1 MANRYDIIRIDFQAS
16 ARGANTAIESI
27 RKEAEDCNTR
37 ISELKKNIAE
47 APKNGTDAKVLE
59 GWNEELKATEK
70 RFKQFNTAYK
80 ELVKGMR
87 ALDEGVKMFNDGSLQ
102 EMNAAFQKTV
112 NNAAKL
118 AQSKLKVGTDEWRQM
133 GALMQETEQNYARM
147 QRDTDQLIESLQNGG
162 TVFRKT
168 LEDEKKGLQDLLQVL
183 PYMGTEYRKAQEQLD
198 FLVKKTDEMIVK
210 ERQMKGE
217 IVTTDDARRVSLQLT
232 KEGAEAARQRA
243 TAADE
248 EIENGKQVIATL
260 EKEQE
265 VREKDA
271 RESAQAAATYREN
284 QRMYEDEIERLDKEI
299 KRENDLANSKKN
311 GTEALRKKAEQMK
324 ASAEDEKK
332 TQQELDGVYDAA
344 KEKAAKLREEVEKM
358 RQGATGAPSKDSV
371 AEAVKTGAEE
381 ASEAVKK
388 ETDETKKKTEAKK
401 EEAKAGEKAVETQN
415 KEKVTVDS
423 LMKSIQEQETVL
435 KGLRE
440 ERDKLAAS
448 QKQGAQATKEETN
461 AFKDLTKEQ
470 AQAMLEQKQAL
481 ATFKNE
487 GGQMKVTNR
496 EEAQRFLFDSLND
509 ISGKLGIEGS
519 PEKVNELLSRFKSR
533 YGLQSDDEA
542 MSAVRGLMSGGLVK
556 SGFMNKQFLT
566 LEQDTANISTY
577 KKGIEQ
583 LTAVI
588 NGETKA
594 TEENVEAKRTLA
606 DIDADIAAK
615 EKEQREN
622 VILLRR
628 LREGEVDVID
638 EVAQK
643 NGKLAESHRQNTEAI
658 KKQIEA
664 IKQMNREQAE
674 TLKKEMMAKSTLDW
688 KAGKPNASNL
698 EELQHWIIT
707 QAGKKGTIGED
718 GKLTLKGQNIDKLLA
733 DFHKRYGTSGDPSNS
748 ADLFKQI
755 IKGGSGLFDKGGSI
769 KGENLTV
776 NINKEAYDARL
787 EKFKAIFDI
796 TNKTANA
803 TKKSTDATKDQTNA
817 IDEQLNKVEELKR
830 KWEEAKAEHKK
841 YNDEYNRQISE
852 IKRLKKGSF
861 DEQLA
866 AEEKEAEAETY
877 KETYVDPAYERRE
890 QYKRLHSSANNK
902 LKRMQTQGQ
911 ETDETKKNTEAE
923 NNNAE
928 ATESATKSKRGKKK
942 ASEEAAK
949 ATGEETQKSAELITK
964 EKELEDAE
972 TAEATAKKNAEEQQK
987 RTTKAINDA
996 EAAVTKADEAEKK
1009 HVETTENLNK
1019 ERQENVDGLKK
1030 LNEANKDTIATNEK
1044 NQKLLDETNGKIREQ
1059 GEKIRDA
1066 ERIKAQANTEGIEKT
1081 EQAIRLLT
1089 EENRRIGQNS
1099 SEWEENTRI
1108 IQHLQAALDEMKNKP
1123 ALMMM
1128 TDRMQD
1134 VSKLSTAAVTET
1146 RKFWEAMVAGSERG
1160 SKELAEYEGHLK
1172 TITEEE
1178 QKRSRAALEASA
1190 KRLNGNLGN
1199 LSQDELRQA
1208 INDAKLLQSTYKS
1221 TSKEARELAQAIVNA
1236 EDHVRRYGVEAERA
1250 ARKQEEADRKAA
1262 RAARD
1267 KEEAD
1272 RKAQQEQH
1280 TMMQQR
1286 AMLERNRTTL
1296 SAAALAETKKYWQA
1310 VKDGAEEGSVAQ
1322 RNALRIMEKIT
1333 AEEQRRNTAANAK
1346 KAGILSGTLSDYSE
1360 GEIRE
1365 AIEAGKQL
1373 ILTYKSGSKEAKDM
1387 GKAIAE
1393 AEEHIKNVGL
1403 DAQRTAVR
1411 QEQAIAKIREEGAE
1425 MVEKAKNGE
1434 FATASMDDLDKTIK
1448 KLKEYQAL
1456 IKDPNDAGKEAFE
1469 ATKEQVDA
1477 LTEQLNKLK
1486 GVTENVNGS
1495 FKDAD
1500 EVLARFGEHM
1510 NAGKTASDGM
1520 AQSLDE
1526 KLAGK
1531 TSSYDEYIERN
1542 IKSVEQYEQEIQEA
1556 TQELADMEKELAE
1569 LEAKHKNSSW
1579 FRKKTKAYRQEGWR
1593 IEDLRDEIEGHEAKM
1608 DDGSTFRTGQKQW
1621 IEDLH
1626 GYKQNAQEWVDYWK
1640 KQKADELGITEEV
1653 EEKKQEAQRLTQ
1665 EQMQEGIKL
1674 LEEEYRKTDH
1684 TTAEGIKR
1692 REQLRQTIDQM
1703 NQEIKEST
1711 GEWMSYA
1718 EAEKFAAQAGTEGFI
1733 ATGQQMQQAQQAL
1746 ERQRDSLIKSIQT
1759 KRQEKDMT
1767 DEQKKALAAEEAQL
1781 DKVNAELKKMK
1792 FEMDNTNMSAKRMNE
1807 ILDNPSAAKNI
1818 EELGQAVKRAQ
1829 AQLKVMEDTV
1839 GDTNKEYQE
1848 MAQKTKEAAQRQKE
1862 LEVQFKASA
1871 SAFDK
1876 AWSRLKTYVGLY
1888 VGASVAMNKL
1898 VGTMGDLMDL
1908 SDKMGEVRKT
1918 TGFTAD
1924 EVGRLSGEL
1933 KKMDTRT
1940 ALNGLLDLSVAAG
1953 QLGLKT
1959 EEDVLGFT
1967 EAANKLMVAL
1977 PEMGREGATEMLKVA
1992 LATGEID
1999 KIRKQME
2006 QGLIEGSSA
2015 TAVAMEKVGS
2025 TIDRLRATSAA
2036 TAPAI
2041 TDFVKRVGAVGAQSG
2056 ISIDQVAALG
2066 STVDALGMRVEMSAT
2081 ALSRMIPAIKNNAFD
2096 VAKAIGVAPEY
2107 LRGLFDEAGG
2117 GMKAMLMIFQHIK
2130 DSGMSEDN
2138 IEKMLGMGNLKE
2150 IMKELNQQGARAGI
2164 VFSGLS
2170 QNVDTLREHLSTAS
2184 DAYRENVAIQQEYE
2198 KMNETT
2204 MAKWERLKNEIE
2216 EMFVGDGA
2224 QRFLGGIIDGIR
2236 EIVDLLTGPLKGA
2249 AAGLGAG
2256 LSAYRLGLGSLLEKM
2271 WDFAR
2276 GEEDVTEKWK
2286 EWTEKLK
2293 DKDVWGI
2300 VTSGVIAAGVAIYTY
2315 VDSLQEAAREAAKFA
2330 RDVVDEQNKV
2340 ENLTKAIGDAKTKV
2354 EEADKE
2360 VEKARKAVDEAKKS
2374 LDGTKESTDR
2384 LTEANSK
2391 LLVSEEKKRNEMA
2404 TQKKLIETFN
2414 NEYGKYLGF
2423 MLSEVSSNYELIKA
2437 RDLANTKL
2445 RETIAL
2451 KRKEAALGRIE
2462 ESEGEGRDE
2471 AYAALSQAVSGSIR
2485 KQVVT
2490 GRDKNGKEIKTWA
2503 NDQEA
2508 TTRLLRNLTKMA
2520 QAQNMTA
2527 REVEKALADAGL
2539 NIYEK
2544 RNGKQQINAYG
2555 ANLRN
2560 LVMNYRNEYQT
2571 VQSKIRDV
2579 ETQFDV
2585 EASID
2590 REEAQGKLKEQFK
2603 ASEKNYAELE
2613 TSYAKAQGDARK
2625 QAAANLLKQADTLEE
2640 MISAAPNYYDLSN
2653 DTEKAAYE
2661 KFVTDTQKRI
2671 DGIKEQREALLKEAG
2686 TLYKSRKTVQGETT
2700 TSLTP
2705 TSPWGGNAPADSTE
2719 YGTWDVNELVA
2730 RRNQMD
2736 KFKNVLKPDTDIR
2749 AVLAEDK
2756 ALMKALDNG
2765 LKEDWK
2771 SVLGWYNT
2779 ERKKIQEE
2787 LKSER
2792 FSTNEGHWRD
2802 EKQGRGRRNRFR
2814 ESDYA
2819 LAELDRYYSKRKE
2832 DLEKARIEE
2841 NMSEELFNRQAELL
2855 EQEHLERRSKLRE
2868 TFTAGS
2874 TEQEKKM
2881 VKQFRE
2887 WWSQLEKQGLLDE
2900 VPWATVESEWSKALA
2915 SEIGRNNLRA
2925 QQDLTKLQ
2933 EITVKHLNEIA
2944 KLIDKERPYD
2954 GITANLRK
2962 NLTEM
2967 DILLADMQKDGPEKD
2982 TAKLV
2987 KAETIRL
2994 KFLLSEAEQAYS
3006 LDFEQLK
3013 EKMVKEG
3020 FGEWA
3025 QAIEGDEQLKQS
3037 LMQNLRN
3044 TYDAIQ
3050 EAIKKESSVIKKQLE
3065 IQWNDML
3072 PGSDMSMKGTF
3083 EKAVSDLGLAGD
3095 QVKRANSLIG
3105 AGTAS
3110 DRVADKLAIQQM
3122 RIQLQMQETYFALM
3136 QKIGRERIKQL
3147 EQSAVANER
3156 EAKALKEKAELLRK
3170 EGKTAEAEV
3179 TELKAQNALRQSLQD
3194 KFDAEHAAKSLS
3206 LARTKELAEE
3216 EKQRVAIANQ
3226 LEESQNR
3233 LYQELKSWADLLA
3246 SSLQGVFEASHAGD
3260 REYYNERAKMD
3271 LTGKGGPG
3279 AGTYIVIEDEGTDDA
3294 RAHYEYM
3301 DERQALERQR
3311 EIENDNAMAEAWKK
3325 VFDDLNQKMSETI
3338 TDQLNAMLQSQSI
3351 DANTQAVIANTE
3363 ALWAQLGQ
3371 GGSSDF
3377 SDASKLKRNAE
3388 GMAVDES
3395 GQPIAPIQPTEVE
3408 QSGGVPKAPWQ
3419 MTEDELAKNQE
3430 NMYGMWQ
3437 AYKEYGIA
3445 AETEKAEA
3453 LAEIPGYTPSPL
3465 AITEEQVET
3474 VGEIHDAMAQKE
3486 IDASKKKTEAILA
3499 DQQKVKRGEQDTQN
3513 QMVKGSQSTF
3523 AKMTAAAN
3531 LYGIAYQTM
3540 SNDNLSAAQKFELFA
3555 LQAAGQAAI
3564 SMLTTDLAAGQA
3576 KNTVQMPGILGKL
3589 LGEMPYPAAIATFA
3603 AVTALMGG
3611 LMGLAVSQV
3620 AKSKSQISQVT
3631 GSSMNAGRLSTGMLT
3646 YKEGNVNEFTDP
3658 STLTPGRHYNV
3669 DAADGRT
3676 YRAKYT
3682 GTDPKT
3688 HITSGPEFH
3697 LVGERGPEAIIDAKT
3712 TRQIRMDDNGI
3723 WQSIQTL
3730 YNGGRISA
3738 SRRRRAGRGMAAFA
3752 DGNLD
3757 EFEEIG
3763 SEAGTGD
3770 GGAAGM
3776 GAEQMA
3782 AFQSSLDRNNEL
3794 LERALTDGI
3803 HARFDVYGKGGLIDS
3818 YDTGKKTVSRHGE
3831 KY

>member
-1 MANRYDIIRIDFQAS
+1 MSRIIQQIATVQFQVDNRKVTAS
-16 ARGANTAIESI
+16 MNALQT
-27 RKEAEDCNTR
+27 EAESLNGKIAAVKQSIKDLGDVPPDNKFLLEYQKQLR
-37 ISELKKNIAE
+37 QLNSDLKDV
-47 APKNGTDAKVLE
+47 T
-59 GWNEELKATEK
+59 
-70 RFKQFNTAYK
+70 TAQRDLMK
-80 ELVKGMR
+80 
-87 ALDEGVKMFNDGSLQ
+87 GVK
-102 EMNAAFQKTV
+102 AA
-112 NNAAKL
+112 
-118 AQSKLKVGTDEWRQM
+118 
-133 GALMQETEQNYARM
+133 
-147 QRDTDQLIESLQNGG
+147 DQLWKAARTQDIESLSIKAIKAGQNGLRKRMENLRPELGGDEQKMYDAYKAVIDEADRVMNVFKSNYATVVQTIRDGGIVSEQAMKSTRDALRDLMESEKEG
-162 TVFRKT
+162 TAEHRQ
-168 LEDEKKGLQDLLQVL
+168 L
-183 PYMGTEYRKAQEQLD
+183 AQQYD
-198 FLVKKTDEMIVK
+198 FLNESLANVAEMRHR
-210 ERQMKGE
+210 EKGE
-217 IVTTDDARRVSLQLT
+217 IVNANDARREALKLT
-232 KEGAEAARQRA
+232 EDGIAAARRERDMADAVIAGMQQEKSDLDQLRRFHEDRIAQTEREIAANQRLEEA
-243 TAADE
+243 EQDRLADVE
-248 EIENGKQVIATL
+248 KAMRYIEN
-260 EKEQE
+260 EDRKE
-265 VREKDA
+265 A
-271 RESAQAAATYREN
+271 S
-284 QRMYEDEIERLDKEI
+284 
-299 KRENDLANSKKN
+299 S
-311 GTEALRKKAEQMK
+311 LRKKADAARDESEAKKEAYEQQAEHEKLLRQHVKDTGDEVTALTAKIEALGKTEQQK
-324 ASAEDEKK
+324 ADHTTNLAQVQELYNQKVEERIRLEKELKDIQVARYDDDPHIKQLNTEIAKLEELLAVSDKYKKQFAKMSDEKFESGYMGK
-332 TQQELDGVYDAA
+332 DEGKRSIWEAQKYLESAYDDKLLKAPLAERDDLPNSPEYKAAAKRVADGIMQNAQENVRRVIFDQIKNGTWTAESMQEQLEGMRNMMYQAGNSELGLKDNPEYNAYKFIIAQMEKYIEVAKKVQEERKQIAGSDPFLETAQRESDYDKNIWPESLSRQKEKREYQEATGYTRWNEENKDRERRKSEELRKAEEEEAEAKRNLNEAKKESTQADQQSVDVTKQKAELERQLAEATKNHIKAKEDFEAQQEKTNKAQEKAYKAQEDAVA
-344 KEKAAKLREEVEKM
+344 LNEKAAKAEEDVAHQEE
-358 RQGATGAPSKDSV
+358 RH
-371 AEAVKTGAEE
+371 AEAMDHQSERLRKIRAEGE
-381 ASEAVKK
+381 RLLTQWEQQ
-388 ETDETKKKTEAKK
+388 
-401 EEAKAGEKAVETQN
+401 KAELQ
-415 KEKVTVDS
+415 TVD
-423 LMKSIQEQETVL
+423 KAWADADV
-435 KGLRE
+435 
-440 ERDKLAAS
+440 
-448 QKQGAQATKEETN
+448 KQG
-461 AFKDLTKEQ
+461 
-470 AQAMLEQKQAL
+470 
-481 ATFKNE
+481 
-487 GGQMKVTNR
+487 
-496 EEAQRFLFDSLND
+496 
-509 ISGKLGIEGS
+509 
-519 PEKVNELLSRFKSR
+519 
-533 YGLQSDDEA
+533 
-542 MSAVRGLMSGGLVK
+542 
-556 SGFMNKQFLT
+556 
-566 LEQDTANISTY
+566 
-577 KKGIEQ
+577 
-583 LTAVI
+583 
-588 NGETKA
+588 
-594 TEENVEAKRTLA
+594 
-606 DIDADIAAK
+606 
-615 EKEQREN
+615 
-622 VILLRR
+622 
-628 LREGEVDVID
+628 
-638 EVAQK
+638 
-643 NGKLAESHRQNTEAI
+643 
-658 KKQIEA
+658 
-664 IKQMNREQAE
+664 
-674 TLKKEMMAKSTLDW
+674 
-688 KAGKPNASNL
+688 
-698 EELQHWIIT
+698 
-707 QAGKKGTIGED
+707 
-718 GKLTLKGQNIDKLLA
+718 
-733 DFHKRYGTSGDPSNS
+733 
-748 ADLFKQI
+748 
-755 IKGGSGLFDKGGSI
+755 
-769 KGENLTV
+769 
-776 NINKEAYDARL
+776 
-787 EKFKAIFDI
+787 
-796 TNKTANA
+796 
-803 TKKSTDATKDQTNA
+803 
-817 IDEQLNKVEELKR
+817 
-830 KWEEAKAEHKK
+830 
-841 YNDEYNRQISE
+841 
-852 IKRLKKGSF
+852 
-861 DEQLA
+861 
-866 AEEKEAEAETY
+866 EAEARKAQNQELTT
-877 KETYVDPAYERRE
+877 KSIEDSIR
-890 QYKRLHSSANNK
+890 K
-902 LKRMQTQGQ
+902 LK
-911 ETDETKKNTEAE
+911 
-923 NNNAE
+923 
-928 ATESATKSKRGKKK
+928 
-942 ASEEAAK
+942 
-949 ATGEETQKSAELITK
+949 
-964 EKELEDAE
+964 
-972 TAEATAKKNAEEQQK
+972 
-987 RTTKAINDA
+987 
-996 EAAVTKADEAEKK
+996 
-1009 HVETTENLNK
+1009 
-1019 ERQENVDGLKK
+1019 
-1030 LNEANKDTIATNEK
+1030 EANAVI
-1044 NQKLLDETNGKIREQ
+1044 
-1059 GEKIRDA
+1059 DA
-1066 ERIKAQANTEGIEKT
+1066 
-1081 EQAIRLLT
+1081 
-1089 EENRRIGQNS
+1089 NS
-1099 SEWEENTRI
+1099 DEWEENTRI
-1108 IQHLQAALDEMKNKP
+1108 IRKLQQA
-1123 ALMMM
+1123 
-1128 TDRMQD
+1128 
-1134 VSKLSTAAVTET
+1134 
-1146 RKFWEAMVAGSERG
+1146 
-1160 SKELAEYEGHLK
+1160 
-1172 TITEEE
+1172 
-1178 QKRSRAALEASA
+1178 
-1190 KRLNGNLGN
+1190 
-1199 LSQDELRQA
+1199 QDE
-1208 INDAKLLQSTYKS
+1208 IS
-1221 TSKEARELAQAIVNA
+1221 
-1236 EDHVRRYGVEAERA
+1236 
-1250 ARKQEEADRKAA
+1250 
-1262 RAARD
+1262 
-1267 KEEAD
+1267 
-1272 RKAQQEQH
+1272 
-1280 TMMQQR
+1280 
-1286 AMLERNRTTL
+1286 
-1296 SAAALAETKKYWQA
+1296 
-1310 VKDGAEEGSVAQ
+1310 
-1322 RNALRIMEKIT
+1322 
-1333 AEEQRRNTAANAK
+1333 
-1346 KAGILSGTLSDYSE
+1346 
-1360 GEIRE
+1360 
-1365 AIEAGKQL
+1365 
-1373 ILTYKSGSKEAKDM
+1373 
-1387 GKAIAE
+1387 
-1393 AEEHIKNVGL
+1393 
-1403 DAQRTAVR
+1403 
-1411 QEQAIAKIREEGAE
+1411 
-1425 MVEKAKNGE
+1425 
-1434 FATASMDDLDKTIK
+1434 
-1448 KLKEYQAL
+1448 
-1456 IKDPNDAGKEAFE
+1456 
-1469 ATKEQVDA
+1469 
-1477 LTEQLNKLK
+1477 
-1486 GVTENVNGS
+1486 
-1495 FKDAD
+1495 
-1500 EVLARFGEHM
+1500 
-1510 NAGKTASDGM
+1510 
-1520 AQSLDE
+1520 
-1526 KLAGK
+1526 
-1531 TSSYDEYIERN
+1531 
-1542 IKSVEQYEQEIQEA
+1542 
-1556 TQELADMEKELAE
+1556 
-1569 LEAKHKNSSW
+1569 
-1579 FRKKTKAYRQEGWR
+1579 
-1593 IEDLRDEIEGHEAKM
+1593 
-1608 DDGSTFRTGQKQW
+1608 QKQ
-1621 IEDLH
+1621 
-1626 GYKQNAQEWVDYWK
+1626 
-1640 KQKADELGITEEV
+1640 
-1653 EEKKQEAQRLTQ
+1653 
-1665 EQMQEGIKL
+1665 
-1674 LEEEYRKTDH
+1674 
-1684 TTAEGIKR
+1684 
-1692 REQLRQTIDQM
+1692 
-1703 NQEIKEST
+1703 KEMM

-1746 ERQRDSLIKSIQT
+1746 ERRRDALIKSIQVR
-1759 KRQEKDMT
+1759 RQEKNMT

-1781 DKVNAELKKMK
+1781 EKVNAELKQMK
-1792 FEMDNTNMSAKRMNE
+1792 FEMDNTNMSAKRMKE
-1807 ILDNPSAAKNI
+1807 IIDNPSAAKNI

-1829 AQLKVMEDTV
+1829 AQLKMMEDTV
-1839 GDTNKEYQE
+1839 GNTNEEYQE

-1898 VGTMGDLMDL
+1898 MGTMGDLMDL

-1933 KKMDTRT
+1933 KKFDTRT
-1940 ALNGLLDLSVAAG
+1940 TLNGLLDLSVAAG

-2056 ISIDQVAALG
+2056 ITIDQVAALG

-2170 QNVDTLREHLSTAS
+2170 QNVDTLREHLGTAS

-2256 LSAYRLGLGSLLEKM
+2256 LSAYKLGLGSLLEKM

-2374 LDGTKESTDR
+2374 LDGTKKSTDR

-2462 ESEGEGRDE
+2462 ESDGEGRDE

-2490 GRDKNGKEIKTWA
+2490 GHDKNGKEMKTWA

-2527 REVEKALADAGL
+2527 GEVEKALADAGL

-2544 RNGKQQINAYG
+2544 RNGKRQINTYG

-2560 LVMNYRNEYQT
+2560 LVMNYRKEYQA
-2571 VQSKIRDV
+2571 VQSKIKDV

-2603 ASEKNYAELE
+2603 ASEKNYADLE

-2640 MISAAPNYYDLSN
+2640 MISTAPNYYDLSN

-2671 DGIKEQREALLKEAG
+2671 DGIKGQRESLLKEAG
-2686 TLYKSRKTVQGETT
+2686 ALYKSRKTVQGETT

-2705 TSPWGGNAPADSTE
+2705 TSPWGGNAPAESTD

-2900 VPWATVESEWSKALA
+2900 VPWTTVESEWSKALA

-3006 LDFEQLK
+3006 LNFEQLK

-3065 IQWNDML
+3065 IQWNDLM

-3110 DRVADKLAIQQM
+3110 DRVADKLAIQSM
-3122 RIQLQMQETYFALM
+3122 RVQLQMQETYFALM

-3194 KFDAEHAAKSLS
+3194 KFDAEHATKSLS

-3233 LYQELKSWADLLA
+3233 LYQELKSWADLLT
-3246 SSLQGVFEASHAGD
+3246 SSVHGMFEAESAGN
-3260 REYYNERAKMD
+3260 REYYNERAKLN

-3279 AGTYIVIEDEGTDDA
+3279 AGTYIIIEDEGTEDA
-3294 RAHYEYM
+3294 KAHYEYL
-3301 DERQALERQR
+3301 DERQALERQH
-3311 EIENDNAMAEAWKK
+3311 EIEQENARADAWKK
-3325 VFDDLNQKMSETI
+3325 VMDDINQKMNDTI
-3338 TDQLNAMLQSQSI
+3338 TDQLNAMLQNQSI
-3351 DANTQAVIANTE
+3351 DANTQALIANTQ
-3363 ALWAQLGQ
+3363 ALWAQMGVET
-3371 GGSSDF
+3371 GETSP
-3377 SDASKLKRNAE
+3377 
-3388 GMAVDES
+3388 
-3395 GQPIAPIQPTEVE
+3395 GQPDAMPVQPQPDRPSAPVEPMAMPSATPAPASTDQENTIATNANTAALNTLTQLLGVQPAAGTAGTPDMGTVAAAGTPMPTDGEV
-3408 QSGGVPKAPWQ
+3408 QTKKPFFQ
-3419 MTEDELAKNQE
+3419 MTEEEVGLAMERIQQLWKAYNEGGVTALQE
-3430 NMYGMWQ
+3430 MAATLAEMEGVVLPPWQ
-3437 AYKEYGIA
+3437 ITEEGLEVAMERMGQLWQSYAEQGI
-3445 AETEKAEA
+3445 EA
-3453 LAEIPGYTPSPL
+3453 LQQMSDAMDEMPNKVPNPMQV
-3465 AITEEQVET
+3465 TEEQVSASVENIQQAYQGM
-3474 VGEIHDAMAQKE
+3474 V
-3486 IDASKKKTEAILA
+3486 DASGNATGQVLA
-3499 DQQKVKRGEQDTQN
+3499 DQQKQQQGAVQTNKKMETSG
-3513 QMVKGSQSTF
+3513 QSLY
-3523 AKMTAAAN
+3523 ARLTAACN
-3531 LYGIAYQTM
+3531 LYGAAYQAM
-3540 SNDNLSAAQKFELFA
+3540 SNDNMDMSQKFQMVA
-3555 LQAAGQAAI
+3555 LQAAG
-3564 SMLTTDLAAGQA
+3564 
-3576 KNTVQMPGILGKL
+3576 N
-3589 LGEMPYPAAIATFA
+3589 AAIAALTAANTENNTHAISLFPAIFGECVKINPIAGAAIFA
-3603 AVTALMGG
+3603 ALTAVIGG
-3611 LMGLAVSQV
+3611 LMGMAASKV
-3620 AKSKSQISQVT
+3620 AKGKSEIAQVT
-3631 GSSMNAGRLSTGMLT
+3631 KTSSAGAGRLSTGMLT
-3646 YKEGNVNEFTDP
+3646 YAEGNVNEFTDP
-3658 STLTPGRHYNV
+3658 ASLTPGRHYNV

-3682 GTDPKT
+3682 GKNPST
-3688 HITSGPEFH
+3688 HLTSGPEFH
-3697 LVGERGPEAIIDAKT
+3697 LAGERGREMIIDAGT
-3712 TRQIRMDDNGI
+3712 TRQITMNESEI
-3723 WQSIQTL
+3723 WHTIQTL
-3730 YNGGRISA
+3730 SGGGRLRHA
-3738 SRRRRAGRGMAAFA
+3738 QRRGRGVRAFA
-3752 DGNLD
+3752 EGNVD
-3757 EFEEIG
+3757 EFEEISEVTDAG
-3763 SEAGTGD
+3763 STAS
-3770 GGAAGM
+3770 GM
-3776 GAEQMA
+3776 GGEQMA

-3794 LERALTDGI
+3794 LDRALTEGI
-3803 HARFDVYGKGGLIDS
+3803 HAHFDVYGKGGLIDS
-3818 YDTGKKTVSRHGE
+3818 YDQGKKTVSRHGE